1 MKNMPTDSLQDLLE
15 RIRDYCAAVAPGSV
29 PLRLR
34 IDFSDGQKIM
44 HPIPPGSAG
53 QQSRKLPPA
62 RHGADFRSIHWF
74 GSDYSFS
81 PTQAACVRVLW
92 EAWED
97 GIPDVGQAAI
107 LEAAGS
113 ETERLRSLFV
123 GHPAW
128 GVLIVVGGGKGTYR
142 LAQP

>member
-1 MKNMPTDSLQDLLE
+1 MPASALQDLLD
-15 RIRDYCAAVAPGSV
+15 RVRAYCASVSPGSV
-29 PLRLR
+29 PLSLR
-34 IDFSDGQKIM
+34 ITLSDGQKIQ
-44 HPIPPGSAG
+44 HPIPPASAA
-53 QQSRKLPPA
+53 QQGRQLPPA
-62 RHGADFRSIHWF
+62 RHSSDFRSVHWY
-74 GSDYSFS
+74 GTDYSFS

-123 GHPAW
+123 SHAAW
-128 GVLIVVGGGKGTYR
+128 GVLIVVGAGKGTYR